1 MSIRTEKVSSLI
13 RQEISRLF
21 TNQFSDLSPNM
32 ITVTHVKMSDD
43 LSVAK
48 IHLSIWGRVED
59 VDSTFSRIEDRKR
72 DIRFELSKSIKNHFK
87 IMPELVFL
95 RDDSM
100 DYVEKIEGIFKK
112 IREQDA
118 GKKE

>member
-21 TNQFSDLSPNM
+21 TNQFADLSPNM

-48 IHLSIWGRVED
+48 IHLSIWGRIEE
-59 VDSTFSRIEDRKR
+59 VDSTFLRLEEHKKA
-72 DIRFELSKSIKNHFK
+72 IRYELSKSIKNHFK
-87 IMPELVFL
+87 VMPELIFL

-112 IREQDA
+112 IRESEN
-118 GKKE
+118 KKPE

>member
-21 TNQFSDLSPNM
+21 TNQFADLSPNM

-48 IHLSIWGRVED
+48 IHLSIWGRIED
-59 VDSTFSRIEDRKR
+59 VDSTFVRLEEHKKS
-72 DIRFELSKSIKNHFK
+72 IRYELSKSIKNHFK
-87 IMPELVFL
+87 VMPELIFL

-112 IREQDA
+112 IRESENN
-118 GKKE
+118 KPE